1 MDLVFGFFKNACH
14 MLRANGEIHV
24 NHKTTPPFDDWNIE
38 KLAKQSFL
46 TMIDCI
52 DFNKEDY
59 PGYDNKRGDSYRCDD
74 PFPLGKC
81 STFKFICNPR
91 SMKKHLRGNHIEI
104 SRQQTILP
112 FHEEIQ
118 SIAQFPPPVDL
129 NYLPRTSLLPKMN
142 QFNCYPQTNHFPKL
156 NEPIRSEFDLR
167 NGYNTI
173 SREIN
178 NVTEIHGSVPCSADG
193 YRYPQTN
200 HFPKLNEPIRSE
212 FDLRNGYNMISR
224 EISNVTEI
232 HGNVACSADGYR
244 YARDM
249 TQDTRRLVPPMES
262 LQSLQPRPTPTICRY
277 SLTEPL
283 RRTMDMA
290 PPMSLR
296 ARNGDHQYKAFEGSS
311 SYMQEELYR
320 NAQRPSYFQE
330 EPYRNVPMPSHSF
343 DIARYDLERYNA
355 EVPRRVF
362 NREIYAMQ

>member
-1 MDLVFGFFKNACH
+1 MHMDLVFGFFKNACH

-24 NHKTTPPFDDWNIE
+24 NHKTTPPFNDWNIE
-38 KLAKQSFL
+38 KLAKQNFL

-59 PGYDNKRGDSYRCDD
+59 PGYNNKRGDSYRCDD

-91 SMKKHLRGNHIEI
+91 SMKNHLRGNHIEI

-118 SIAQFPPPVDL
+118 SIAQFPAPVDL
-129 NYLPRTSLLPKMN
+129 NYLPRTSLFPKMN

-178 NVTEIHGSVPCSADG
+178 NVTEIH
-193 YRYPQTN
+193 
-200 HFPKLNEPIRSE
+200 RS
-212 FDLRNGYNMISR
+212 
-224 EISNVTEI
+224 
-232 HGNVACSADGYR
+232 VACSVDGYR

-262 LQSLQPRPTPTICRY
+262 LQSLQPWPTPTNCRY

-290 PPMSLR
+290 PPLSR
-296 ARNGDHQYKAFEGSS
+296 GARNGDYQYKAFEGSS

-320 NAQRPSYFQE
+320 NVQRPSYFQE
-330 EPYRNVPMPSHSF
+330 EPYRNALLPSHSF

-355 EVPRRVF
+355 ELPRRVF